1 MSPGVGHLPVWMR
14 DLGGRGPRG
23 LLAWQATTS
32 AVGIFM
38 ATALMALY
46 LVGPA
51 GLSDRTTALTLLGS
65 SALCLVATPLA
76 GRAIRTLGARRFAIA
91 SCLSRGALFV
101 ILPLSVH
108 PAWTIGVVL
117 LVGLC
122 EAAAF
127 SVYQL
132 IIADAVGEESRT
144 DVLAV
149 RRTLGNVGFTLGGM
163 AVGVVVGVGSRAAYS
178 AAFVACGVALVVA
191 ALFLLPLPEPG
202 QTRAVDRQE
211 HSGPR
216 AALRDLRFLGLIAA
230 ATVMA
235 SSMHLLTVG
244 VPLWV
249 VRHTRA
255 PGGVVGALLI
265 INTVLVVV
273 LQVRLARG
281 SATWSGA
288 RRAVISAGVLFAVS
302 VLLMALSARVAAWAA
317 VVVLVV
323 ATVLAAV
330 AEMWDSA
337 GWWTLS
343 YEYASPAE
351 RPDYLAAFDVVT
363 PAVNIAGPPL
373 MIWIASHE
381 TLGWAAYA
389 ALFLVSAG
397 LVLRLAVRG
406 QAPSPMLVTA
416 LDNGSSDSSTGR
428 K

>member
-1 MSPGVGHLPVWMR
+1 MSFGVGHLPVWLR
-14 DLGGRGPRG
+14 DLGVGGPRG

-32 AVGIFM
+32 AVGIFL

-65 SALCLVATPLA
+65 AALCLVATPLA
-76 GRAIRTLGARRFAIA
+76 GRVIRTLGPRRFAIA
-91 SCLSRGALFV
+91 SCLSRGVLFA
-101 ILPLSVH
+101 ILPLSVR

-117 LVGLC
+117 LVGVC

-132 IIADAVGEESRT
+132 IIVDSVGEEART
-144 DVLAV
+144 EALAV
-149 RRTLGNVGFTLGGM
+149 RRTLGNVGFTLGGV
-163 AVGVVVGVGSRAAYS
+163 AVGVVVGVGSRTAYAS
-178 AAFVACGVALVVA
+178 AFVACGVALAVA
-191 ALFLLPLPEPG
+191 SLVLVPLPEPA
-202 QTRAVDRQE
+202 RKPAVDPEE
-211 HSGPR
+211 HGHPR
-216 AALRDLRFLGLIAA
+216 TALRDMRFLGLIAA

-235 SSMHLLTVG
+235 SSLHLLTVG

-249 VRHTRA
+249 VRHTSA

-265 INTVLVVV
+265 VNTVLVVV

-288 RRAVISAGVLFAVS
+288 RRAVISAGVLLAVS
-302 VLLMALSARVAAWAA
+302 VLLVALSARVGTWVATGALVVAA
-317 VVVLVV
+317 VV
-323 ATVLAAV
+323 AAV

-343 YEYASPAE
+343 YEYPSPAE

-373 MIWIASHE
+373 MIWIVSQG
-381 TLGWAAYA
+381 TLGWAVYA
-389 ALFLVSAG
+389 ALFLLSAG
-397 LVLRLAVRG
+397 VVRKLTIRSH
-406 QAPSPMLVTA
+406 AETPMLVP
-416 LDNGSSDSSTGR
+416 
-428 K
+428 